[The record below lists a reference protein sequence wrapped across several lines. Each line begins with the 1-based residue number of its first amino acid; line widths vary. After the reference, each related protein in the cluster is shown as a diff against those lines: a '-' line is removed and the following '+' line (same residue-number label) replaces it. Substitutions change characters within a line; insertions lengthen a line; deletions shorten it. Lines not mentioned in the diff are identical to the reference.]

1 MAKFFTR
8 NFTGFFIHILKKLLT
23 ALSTANHPHS
33 YIRIGDYP
41 LRINRLA
48 GGAGELSTPVRVGE
62 LGKI

>member
-23 ALSTANHPHS
+23 ALSTAPPL
-33 YIRIGDYP
+33 YFRIRIGRNA
-41 LRINRLA
+41 LMVNTLA
-48 GGAGELSTPVRVGE
+48 GGWMGLSTPAGVGE

>member
-23 ALSTANHPHS
+23 ALSTAPPL
-33 YIRIGDYP
+33 YFRIRIGGNA
-41 LRINRLA
+41 LIHNTLA
-48 GGAGELSTPVRVGE
+48 GGWMGLSTPVRVGE